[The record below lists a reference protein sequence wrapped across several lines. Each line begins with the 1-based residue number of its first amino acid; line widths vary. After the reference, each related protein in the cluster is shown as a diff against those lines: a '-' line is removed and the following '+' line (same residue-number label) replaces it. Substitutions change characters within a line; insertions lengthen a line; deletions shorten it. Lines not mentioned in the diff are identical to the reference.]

1 MAHTWLLRLVGLGR
15 YQKRVILAVSD
26 FLVLGLALWLAM
38 SFRLGE
44 LYVTPSWELFL
55 LFCAAPTIGV
65 ATFFQL
71 GLYRLVTRYIGG
83 QGAVLIPVAVGL
95 SALIWA
101 FVVLLSGVQAS
112 GSGAQVA
119 AQHVPGIL
127 VVPRSVVILYPILG
141 SLFVWGTRQA
151 GGLMLK
157 SIGIEIPTRVRE
169 RATKVL
175 IYGAGTT
182 GVQLLDELR
191 RSSTYEA
198 IGFIDMSPTLW
209 GMYVSGLK
217 VYRPERLANI
227 VQRKDVTEVLLA
239 MPMARRQERRAAL
252 RQLEPLM
259 VKVRSLPAIEDLASG
274 RVTVN
279 DLRPIEAEDLLG
291 RDPVPPTPSCWR
303 ATSRTSR

>member
-1 MAHTWLLRLVGLGR
+1 MTSFQARATLEALAHRWLLTAVGLGR

-44 LYVTPSWELFL
+44 LYVAPSRELFL

-95 SALIWA
+95 SALVWA
-101 FVVLLSGVQAS
+101 LLVLLSGVQAS
-112 GSGAQVA
+112 GAQVA
-119 AQHVPGIL
+119 GQRVPGIL

-141 SLFVWGTRQA
+141 SIFVWGTRQA
-151 GGLMLK
+151 AGLLLK
-157 SIGIEIPTRVRE
+157 SIGVEIPVRVRE
-169 RATKVL
+169 KVNNVL

-182 GVQLLDELR
+182 GVQLLEELR
-191 RSSTYEA
+191 RSGTYKP

-209 GMYVSGLK
+209 GNVRRRPQGLPP
-217 VYRPERLANI
+217 RAPAW
-227 VQRKDVTEVLLA
+227 D
-239 MPMARRQERRAAL
+239 RAAQGCA
-252 RQLEPLM
+252 RGAAGDAQGQIGG
-259 VKVRSLPAIEDLASG
+259 SA
-274 RVTVN
+274 
-279 DLRPIEAEDLLG
+279 RPRCG
-291 RDPVPPTPSCWR
+291 SSSP
-303 ATSRTSR
+303 